1 MFGVLVMT
9 QRYLR
14 FVLNILIA
22 SGFLFFSSAGFCAP
36 KKLLPE
42 SNTHQSS
49 SNSTAS
55 ALAGASAPSII
66 PFRKSERD
74 DIDNASGV
82 AIYFVSFLGL
92 LALVVVVL
100 KKTPLGQ
107 NFFPK
112 LLKVLP
118 GDKHN
123 GRLILKRQ
131 ISLTSKNSIHL
142 VQWNNEELLI
152 ACSDQLTSIIA
163 RRQIDLTMSPEDG
176 IELSEKKSGMSE

>member
-22 SGFLFFSSAGFCAP
+22 SGFLFFSSVGFCAS
-36 KKLLPE
+36 KKIAPE
-42 SNTHQSS
+42 SNIYQSS

-55 ALAGASAPSII
+55 AIPRAAAPLTI

-92 LALVVVVL
+92 LALVVVAL

-107 NFFPK
+107 NVFPK

-118 GDKHN
+118 GDKRN

-163 RRQIDLTMSPEDG
+163 KRQIDLTISPEDG
-176 IELSEKKSGMSE
+176 IELSDKKSGTSE